1 MRITLESNV
10 FHFSMENKHRQLLEP
25 GIPQLVSSL
34 LWANSESEYK
44 QFSLALRKLV
54 SKDTLPEFA
63 CAHPEWFDE
72 VLEEEPPQIDA
83 TVCQFCGYKDK
94 CERSQS
100 NVEVDVI
107 PIGELSNEGT
117 LLGVESE
124 DILACF
130 NAYDLKGEL
139 QRIDPFFG
147 FSKLAK
153 TTRELY
159 LIPLDKF
166 ERRFP
171 DLSKNP
177 TLFASVG
184 YDLVTQQPIW
194 PIDIRLLQFILNPKN
209 KDKIK
214 KRINVRVKGNSK
226 LELTDFNC
234 LKRIVAQR
242 NWASEDKPSKS
253 FEAIQKLFIK
263 FVEILKTC
271 EPIQNIA
278 QTPMKPFIDHPFDCN
293 GTGYLH
299 AAIRLIE
306 LEPSLFRLY
315 QNYNEMD
322 LDSEDIY
329 LLKQMESQIWELR
342 SAEKINVQHSEHRR
356 FLPRFPAVLIH
367 PGEEIDSLSLEM
379 PASRIVDVIYSKNS
393 QSALLIDSLEFDLLN
408 IQGWEDA

>member
-1 MRITLESNV
+1 
-10 FHFSMENKHRQLLEP
+10 MENKHRQLLEP
-25 GIPQLVSSL
+25 SIPQLMSSL

-44 QFSLALRKLV
+44 QFSLALRKIV
-54 SKDTLPEFA
+54 SKDTIPEFD

-72 VLEEEPPQIDA
+72 VLEEEPPKIDA

-117 LLGVESE
+117 LFGVESE

-130 NAYDLKGEL
+130 NAYDLEGEL

-194 PIDIRLLQFILNPKN
+194 PIDIRLLQFILNAKN
-209 KDKIK
+209 KEKIE
-214 KRINVRVKGNSK
+214 KRINVRVKDNSK
-226 LELTDFNC
+226 LELTDLNC

-242 NWASEDKPSKS
+242 NWASEEKPSKS

-263 FVEILKTC
+263 FVEILKAF
-271 EPIQNIA
+271 ESIQNVA

-306 LEPSLFRLY
+306 LEPSLFKSY
-315 QNYNEMD
+315 QNYNSMD
-322 LDSEDIY
+322 LNSEDIY
-329 LLKQMESQIWELR
+329 LLEQMESQIWELR
-342 SAEKINVQHSEHRR
+342 SSEKINVQHSEHRR
-356 FLPRFPAVLIH
+356 FLPRFPSVLIH
-367 PGEEIDSLSLEM
+367 PGDEIDSLSLEI

-393 QSALLIDSLEFDLLN
+393 QPALLIDSLEFDLLN